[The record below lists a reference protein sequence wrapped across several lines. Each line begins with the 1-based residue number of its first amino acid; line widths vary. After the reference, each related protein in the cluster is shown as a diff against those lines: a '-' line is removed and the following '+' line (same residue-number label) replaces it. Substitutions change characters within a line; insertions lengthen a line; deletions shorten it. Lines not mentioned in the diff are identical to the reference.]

1 MQKHPSG
8 GAPLTNLEPAI
19 LFSEDRKVIAASPY
33 QMDWN
38 DIRARFAT
46 TPYRQAMA
54 DKFEAWARLATEAL
68 FIEQIW
74 LGGSF
79 CSDKEL
85 PNDIDAVLFFRHPRP
100 LFKSEKRDQFLYD
113 NARVFDRALVQ
124 EQFGIDLA
132 SIAMDI
138 SRISLVNFAAYW
150 AMVYSNGPDGTR
162 RAFDSGPE
170 ESLPRKEAQRQKI
183 LQSPA

>member
-1 MQKHPSG
+1 MQKLPSG

-19 LFSEDRKVIAASPY
+19 LFSDDRKVIAASPY
-33 QMDWN
+33 EMDWQ
-38 DIRARFAT
+38 DIRTRFAK
-46 TPYRQAMA
+46 TPYRRALA
-54 DKFEAWARLATEAL
+54 DKFEAWAKLATEAL

-85 PNDIDAVLFFRHPRP
+85 PKDIDAVLFFRHPQP
-100 LFKSEKRDQFLYD
+100 LFKPEERDQFLYD
-113 NARVFDRALVQ
+113 HASVFDRALVQ

-138 SRISLVNFAAYW
+138 SRIALVNFAAYW

-162 RAFDSGPE
+162 RAFYSVPGE
-170 ESLPRKEAQRQKI
+170 TLPRKET
-183 LQSPA
+183 

>member
-8 GAPLTNLEPAI
+8 GAPLTNLESAI

-54 DKFEAWARLATEAL
+54 DKFEAWAKLAKEAL

-79 CSDKEL
+79 CSDKEF
-85 PNDIDAVLFFRHPRP
+85 PKDIDVVLFFRHPRP
-100 LFKSEKRDQFLYD
+100 LFKPEERDQFLHD
-113 NARVFDRALVQ
+113 NSSVFDRGLVQ
-124 EQFGIDLA
+124 EQFGLDLA

-138 SRISLVNFAAYW
+138 SRIALVNFAAYW

-162 RAFDSGPE
+162 RAFYYPCVE
-170 ESLPRKEAQRQKI
+170 KI
-183 LQSPA
+183 PKG

>member
-1 MQKHPSG
+1 MQKRRSG

-19 LFSEDRKVIAASPY
+19 LFSDDRKVIAASPY
-33 QMDWN
+33 QMDWK
-38 DIRARFAT
+38 DIRVRFAT
-46 TPYRQAMA
+46 TPYRRALA
-54 DKFEAWARLATEAL
+54 DKFEAWAGLAKEAL

-85 PNDIDAVLFFRHPRP
+85 PKDIDAVLFFRHPRP
-100 LFKSEKRDQFLYD
+100 LFKPEERDQFLYD
-113 NARVFDRALVQ
+113 HASVFDRALVQ

-138 SRISLVNFAAYW
+138 SRIALVNFAAYW

-162 RAFDSGPE
+162 RAFYSVPGE
-170 ESLPRKEAQRQKI
+170 TLPRKET
-183 LQSPA
+183 